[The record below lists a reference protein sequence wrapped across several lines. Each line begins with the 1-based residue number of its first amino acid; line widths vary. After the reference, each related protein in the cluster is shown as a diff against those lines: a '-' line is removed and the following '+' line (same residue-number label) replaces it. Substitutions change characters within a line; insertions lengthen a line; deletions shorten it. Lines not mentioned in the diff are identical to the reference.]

1 MFFLDADYSI
11 PFFPPLSP
19 QACLSSLERPPP
31 EGGSPCSNPK
41 TVKMRGGSRAAN
53 RSSSWRLDAK
63 MEPFVHELVYS
74 GASGEREC
82 FFFFCFFFLALPWI
96 FVIEQETFHSLC
108 GGKPWF
114 SSGRRSGEI
123 PSSLPLCSAHSSK
136 VPHSRLSWAAV
147 YPTYDLGPDSGT
159 LIIKCE
165 EHCDIGS
172 HLLLYVSRFE
182 TFLSKTDQIV
192 MGIDSCDC
200 AQHTSL
206 PCFWVNFPDLLR
218 Y

>member
-1 MFFLDADYSI
+1 MQII
-11 PFFPPLSP
+11 PFLSFLLFPHRPAFHPWSGRHPRGALPVRTRRLWRWGGEVAQRIAAPLDVWM
-19 QACLSSLERPPP
+19 LKWNLLFM
-31 EGGSPCSNPK
+31 NLF
-41 TVKMRGGSRAAN
+41 TVVPVVKENVSF
-53 RSSSWRLDAK
+53 
-63 MEPFVHELVYS
+63 FVI
-74 GASGEREC
+74 
-82 FFFFCFFFLALPWI
+82 FLALPWI

-147 YPTYDLGPDSGT
+147 YPAYDLGPDSGT

-165 EHCDIGS
+165 ENCDIGS

-206 PCFWVNFPDLLR
+206 PCFWMNFPALLR